1 MPRVKNGPA
10 RLRKKRRL
18 MRRAKGFEGNRS
30 KLLRQAKE
38 TVMRAEVFASK
49 HRRRRKSDM
58 RRLWIL
64 RINAACR
71 ALGLSYSQ
79 FMNGLRRAG
88 VSLDRKVVS
97 DMAIRDSAGFERLV
111 QMARGAATV
120 Q

>member
-18 MRRAKGFEGNRS
+18 MRRAKGFYGNRS

-38 TVMRAEVFASK
+38 TVMRAEVFATK
-49 HRRRRKSDM
+49 HRRRKKGAM

-71 ALGLSYSQ
+71 SRGISYSQ
-79 FMNGLRRAG
+79 FIRGLKRAG
-88 VSLDRKVVS
+88 ISLDRKVVS
-97 DMAIRDSAGFERLV
+97 DMAIRDTAGFERLLE
-111 QMARGAATV
+111 MAKTATA
-120 Q
+120 

>member
-18 MRRAKGFEGNRS
+18 MRRAKGFYGNRS

-38 TVMRAEVFASK
+38 TVMRAEVFATK
-49 HRRRRKSDM
+49 HRRRKKGTM

-71 ALGLSYSQ
+71 SRGISYSQ
-79 FMNGLRRAG
+79 FILGLKKAG
-88 VSLDRKVVS
+88 IALDRKVVS
-97 DMAIRDSAGFERLV
+97 DMAIRDTAGFERLV
-111 QMARGAATV
+111 EMVKPA
-120 Q
+120 